1 MQLFL
6 LHFAGGSVYSF
17 DFLKKNLG
25 KDITFIPLEL
35 PGRGKRYH
43 EELIKNKEEAVN
55 DYCNQ
60 IRLLRD
66 GKPYLIYGHSMGAT
80 LGLSVAAKLEAAGDR
95 PLKLIVSGNAGPGVK
110 KENAIIRYLLDDHE
124 FKRELK
130 ELGGM
135 PYEVLENIDL
145 YSYFSPIMRA
155 DFECIEK
162 YFFSEKGIQIN
173 VPIHAIMGNEE
184 KTSDKIENWKNFTK
198 SDFEY
203 TILKG
208 NHFFIYDHPVQLL
221 NIITNHCEIL
231 ITK

>member
-17 DFLKKNLG
+17 DFLKKELKKN
-25 KDITFIPLEL
+25 ITFIPLEL
-35 PGRGKRYH
+35 PGRGKRYD
-43 EELIKNKEEAVN
+43 EELLKNKEKAVN
-55 DYCNQ
+55 DYFNQ

-80 LGLSVAAKLEAAGDR
+80 LGLSVTAKLEASGDP

-110 KENAIIRYLLDDHE
+110 KENAIIRYLLDDDE

-135 PYEVLENIDL
+135 PSEVLENIDL

-173 VPIHAIMGNEE
+173 VPIHAIMGNDE
-184 KTSDKIENWKNFTK
+184 KTSDKIENWKDFTK

-203 TILKG
+203 TILIG
-208 NHFFIYDHPVQLL
+208 NHFFIYDHPVELL
-221 NIITNHCEIL
+221 NIITNNYEIYN
-231 ITK
+231 

>member
-17 DFLKKNLG
+17 DFLKKNVR
-25 KDITFIPLEL
+25 KDVDFIPLEL

-43 EELIKNKEEAVN
+43 EELIKNKEEAIN

-60 IRLLRD
+60 IRLLRN
-66 GKPYLIYGHSMGAT
+66 GRPYLIYGHSMGAT
-80 LGLSVAAKLEAAGDR
+80 LGLSVAAKLEAAGDA

-110 KENAIIRYLLDDHE
+110 KEQSIIRYLLDDFE
-124 FKRELK
+124 FKKELK

-135 PYEVLENIDL
+135 PYEVLENNDL
-145 YSYFSPIMRA
+145 YNYFSPIMRA

-173 VPIHAIMGNEE
+173 TPIHAIMGSEE
-184 KTSDKIENWKNFTK
+184 NTSDKIENWKNFTT

-208 NHFFIYDHPVQLL
+208 NHFFIYDHPIQLL
-221 NIITNHCEIL
+221 NIITNNSEIL